1 LPKLC
6 FTILSFFVESANC
19 YIAPLIFLPPKLF
32 LLGKYPKYPRPY
44 FVGVNV
50 LMCAFFKN
58 GERVC
63 VCERE
68 SAREREEKAQS
79 HTQPC
84 FTLFSCILLPLSHSL
99 FPPSLRRAFYGWWW
113 LGGGGGG
120 SSACARVCEC
130 VWASA
135 CACAS
140 VCVCVPFCAFN
151 SRRKISFPSLLLCV
165 SVSFSS

>member
-1 LPKLC
+1 MTKCLSKLC
-6 FTILSFFVESANC
+6 FTILPFFVESANC
-19 YIAPLIFLPPKLF
+19 YIAPLIFFPPKLF

-58 GERVC
+58 GECVC

-68 SAREREEKAQS
+68 SARERERKRPS
-79 HTQPC
+79 HTHNPVSPY
-84 FTLFSCILLPLSHSL
+84 FLVFSSHSPTL
-99 FPPSLRRAFYGWWW
+99 SFPPLFVALFT
-113 LGGGGGG
+113 GGGGWEEGG
-120 SSACARVCEC
+120 SACARVCEC

-140 VCVCVPFCAFN
+140 VCVCA
-151 SRRKISFPSLLLCV
+151 ILCI
-165 SVSFSS
+165 